1 MEFRVG
7 EKVIHWVYGL
17 GEIIQLDEKVL
28 SGKKTP
34 CYVVQIRD
42 LTIWVPSNGD
52 GKKRLRRPTPA
63 DKFDKL
69 FAILRSPSEPLS
81 SDRAERKT
89 QLVEKMED
97 GKVESLCR
105 IVRDLSNYRK
115 GKKLNDYEKSILER
129 AEKLLLVE
137 WNYSLFVPQAQAER
151 ELKHLLGEQTG

>member
-17 GEIIQLDEKVL
+17 GEVIQLDEKVL

-63 DKFDKL
+63 DKFDRF
-69 FAILRSPSEPLS
+69 FAILGGPSEPLS
-81 SDRAERKT
+81 SDRVERRT
-89 QLVEKMED
+89 QLLEKMED
-97 GKVESLCR
+97 GKLESICR
-105 IVRDLSNYRK
+105 IVRDLSKYSQ
-115 GKKLNDYEKSILER
+115 GKKLNDYEKSILQR
-129 AEKLLLVE
+129 AEEFLLME
-137 WNYSLFVPQAQAER
+137 WKYSLLVPQAQAER
-151 ELKHLLGEQTG
+151 ELKHLLGEQAG